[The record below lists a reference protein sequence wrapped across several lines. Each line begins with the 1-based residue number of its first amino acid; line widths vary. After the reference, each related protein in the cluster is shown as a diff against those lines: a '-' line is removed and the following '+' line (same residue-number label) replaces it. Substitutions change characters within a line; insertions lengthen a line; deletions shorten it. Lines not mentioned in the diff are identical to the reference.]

1 LYARRWAIET
11 AYKDLQT
18 FLRLGKCESR
28 NFTVQVASVGI
39 VFIQYNILSKVKRY
53 DSYETIGSLFTE
65 ALEGPLEMTVVE
77 KIWRYL
83 LYVIILASEYNSV
96 GAKELL
102 QKVINKNTDIIRL
115 SEIIKNKAVA

>member
-1 LYARRWAIET
+1 LW
-11 AYKDLQT
+11 KKSGDT
-18 FLRLGKCESR
+18 F
-28 NFTVQVASVGI
+28 
-39 VFIQYNILSKVKRY
+39 
-53 DSYETIGSLFTE
+53 
-65 ALEGPLEMTVVE
+65 
-77 KIWRYL
+77 